1 MKVVFE
7 NEKKVDPIQLF
18 EMKQE
23 LCSKYDLSVT
33 RVIEIKS
40 NWNTSKIEIL
50 RGASNVAAIFGAIQL
65 LKLMI
70 P

>member
-40 NWNTSKIEIL
+40 N
-50 RGASNVAAIFGAIQL
+50 
-65 LKLMI
+65 
-70 P
+70 